1 MAKQVTRASKL
12 PDAFVILLSKMGEN
26 GETSRQTRREKNS
39 KTRRP
44 KRQETRKRKLSMDR
58 VGIFVADYVEHK
70 YPKIYAEAVHF
81 NKTLRQKYPQKLD
94 LKKTTDYRHWITQ
107 QEDKNPLHGQFNN
120 FQLKVHLLDNDSI
133 QKKATNTTIEIMDE
147 GDTKNSV
154 LESAMCETLNEDTIE
169 PPLEEFISAELY
181 DQVLNEL
188 RADPDL
194 ARIMASIE
202 EQIQHEE
209 LDIGMNID
217 IDIDDRLEK
226 ELQ

>member
-1 MAKQVTRASKL
+1 
-12 PDAFVILLSKMGEN
+12 
-26 GETSRQTRREKNS
+26 
-39 KTRRP
+39 
-44 KRQETRKRKLSMDR
+44 
-58 VGIFVADYVEHK
+58 
-70 YPKIYAEAVHF
+70 
-81 NKTLRQKYPQKLD
+81 
-94 LKKTTDYRHWITQ
+94 
-107 QEDKNPLHGQFNN
+107 
-120 FQLKVHLLDNDSI
+120 
-133 QKKATNTTIEIMDE
+133 MDE